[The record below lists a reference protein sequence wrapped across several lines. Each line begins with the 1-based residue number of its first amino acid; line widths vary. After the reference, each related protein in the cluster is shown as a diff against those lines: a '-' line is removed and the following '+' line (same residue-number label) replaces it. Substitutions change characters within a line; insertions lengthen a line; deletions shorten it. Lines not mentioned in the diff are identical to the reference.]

1 MKNIVEVLKQEV
13 VSLAISMKFG
23 CRFTQTNGS
32 KFSCTSRIYL
42 FPLGTDPVNCNSPEV
57 LKMWSFG
64 QRQDVGSTAR
74 CRRYQV
80 LSEIYKYLKKE
91 DV

>member
-13 VSLAISMKFG
+13 VTLASSKKFE

-32 KFSCTSRIYL
+32 NFSCTSRIYL

-57 LKMWSFG
+57 LKVWSFG

-74 CRRYQV
+74 CKRYQV
-80 LSEIYKYLKKE
+80 LSEIYKYLNKE
-91 DV
+91 GV